1 MHRLRAVRVGTQP
14 RDLEATIEGL
24 AATYTVHRFKF
35 FSERA
40 GGPVEPSL
48 ARAASLGEQAVTVTV
63 VASFSL
69 QKGGDTPSTSIG
81 K

>member
-14 RDLEATIEGL
+14 WDLEATIEGVGSHIHC
-24 AATYTVHRFKF
+24 AQIQI

-40 GGPVEPSL
+40 DGPVEPSL
-48 ARAASLGEQAVTVTV
+48 ARAASLGEQSVTVSV

-69 QKGGDTPSTSIG
+69 QKGGDTPSTNVG